1 MIVAEVVE
9 VNKAYKSNQKDENGD
24 PLPLGSIQVRIGAH
38 QTNLGQVR
46 NFWVRPAGW
55 NLRIPLIGESVY
67 LVTAPV
73 NDWSSSSVKNVG
85 YLYVAPLNSTDD
97 MAQGK
102 FPKLWKRGNNVGG
115 GGSGQRNADKEKNY
129 TFPDSPTRVFP
140 IQPFEGD
147 SLWQSRTGASLR
159 FGTTIQG
166 GDQSVYDQKPTWKG
180 SKNADPIL
188 ILRLKKPEGGASSA
202 VSSLNI
208 FKSSENKYT
217 IEDLSKD
224 ESSIYMTTNQ
234 TLSKLKG
241 GFDKNLEVKKLG
253 NFQGK
258 SQIVVDSDRVVINA
272 KKDILFLIGATQ
284 TIVTGKKI
292 LLQTERHKID
302 IDDLMDFL
310 KKWLGEDVKLATAS
324 SQYSTSSGPSGP
336 ATSAA
341 QYIQLQSTDF
351 TKFKQP

>member
-1 MIVAEVVE
+1 MFLAEVVE
-9 VNKAYKSNQKDENGD
+9 NKMAFKPNQKDENGD
-24 PLPLGSIQVRIGAH
+24 PLPLGSIQVRIGGH
-38 QTNLGQVR
+38 QSNLSQIR
-46 NFWVRPAGW
+46 NIHCRPCLWSGVV
-55 NLRIPLIGESVY
+55 PHIGETVMI
-67 LVTAPV
+67 VGGPV
-73 NDWSSSSVKNVG
+73 NDWSSSGVKG
-85 YLYVAPLNSTDD
+85 TGFLYLSPTNSTDD
-97 MAQGK
+97 LVSHK

-166 GDQSVYDQKPTWKG
+166 GDSSIYSQQPTWKG

-188 ILRLKKPEGGASSA
+188 IMRLKKPEGGASSA

-284 TIVTGKKI
+284 TIVTGKKV
-292 LLQTERHKID
+292 LFQSDKYKVDL
-302 IDDLMDFL
+302 DDLMDFL
-310 KKWLGEDVKLATAS
+310 KKWLGHFNDLTSGKAQFSTAS
-324 SQYSTSSGPSGP
+324 GPTSVSTNMSQVL
-336 ATSAA
+336 
-341 QYIQLQSTDF
+341 QLQTTDF